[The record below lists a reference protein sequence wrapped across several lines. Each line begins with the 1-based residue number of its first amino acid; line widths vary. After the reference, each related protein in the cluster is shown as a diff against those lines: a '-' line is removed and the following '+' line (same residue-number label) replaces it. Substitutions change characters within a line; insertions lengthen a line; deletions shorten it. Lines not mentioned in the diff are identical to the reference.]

1 MGFSFEKLKTGL
13 AKTRQ
18 NFFGKVR
25 EVLGVGQLD
34 EETLLGLE
42 ELLVGSD
49 LSVATTERILTH
61 LKEETQRSGIAK
73 DREQVLGLLKEELK
87 KIAIIN
93 GKPEDFEKS
102 LFARKPVVVL
112 VLGVNGTGKT
122 TSIGKLARRFSSH
135 GRKVLVAASDTFRA
149 AAIEQLELWAKRS
162 GADFVK
168 ARPGQDP
175 ASVAFDAVSA
185 AQKRGTDVVL
195 VDTAG
200 RLHTKINL
208 MEELKKV
215 KRVIDKAMPGA
226 PHEVWLV
233 LDATIGQNG
242 LAQAKTFHRDLG
254 VTGVILTKLDGTAKG
269 GIVLAISNELGVKV
283 RYVGIGEK
291 LDDLELFDPEDFVEA
306 LFV

>member
-1 MGFSFEKLKTGL
+1 MGFSFEKLKAGL

-34 EETLLGLE
+34 EATLSKLE
-42 ELLVGSD
+42 EILVGSD
-49 LSVATTERILTH
+49 LGVVAAERILSH
-61 LKEETQRSGIAK
+61 LKDETQRSGIAK
-73 DREQVLGLLKEELK
+73 DQEQVLKLLKDELK
-87 KIAIIN
+87 KIVVTN
-93 GKPEDFEKS
+93 GSPGDFEET
-102 LFARKPVVVL
+102 LFARKPLVVL
-112 VLGVNGTGKT
+112 VLGANGTGKT
-122 TSIGKLARRFSSH
+122 TSIGKLAQRFASR
-135 GRKVLVAASDTFRA
+135 GKKVLVAASDTFRA

-168 ARPGQDP
+168 AKPGQDP
-175 ASVAFDAVSA
+175 ASVAFDAVA
-185 AQKRGTDVVL
+185 AGQKRGVDVVL

-233 LDATIGQNG
+233 LDATVGQNG

-254 VTGVILTKLDGTAKG
+254 VTGVVLTKLDGTAKG
-269 GIVLAISNELGVKV
+269 GIVLAIANELGVKV
-283 RYVGIGEK
+283 RYIGIGEK
-291 LDDLELFDPEDFVEA
+291 LEDLELFDPEDFVEA